1 MLTIEDEAALR
12 DAVDELSK
20 RMMEAMESK
29 QYVAAAAAL
38 KQMTQLEIIGNAF
51 VTKLI
56 GQAEQQL
63 SRQLV
68 MIERTVTGAT
78 MRRDFG
84 EAEGMLQELRDIKS
98 ALDIAQPS
106 FESWCQH
113 CASGD
118 VDLSDS
124 DSNSLCVSHKQALV
138 IGNLEEMI
146 AKRKEEARCFTQMKE
161 KMTEMA
167 DTKQQLELKL
177 ELVTQQEKAK
187 SDEVKRLNDMVQQS
201 KESVEQDRVQLGES
215 FDEQI
220 GKLEDL
226 IKECSTEELPALKQR
241 QDELMLRYKDK
252 QNLLDAQHIEVM
264 QSMQSMLLEQ
274 ERDLEKYQEDKDEI
288 EKTKQEQIEEE
299 HKLEVSE
306 WHSE

>member
-1 MLTIEDEAALR
+1 
-12 DAVDELSK
+12 
-20 RMMEAMESK
+20 MESK

-78 MRRDFG
+78 MRRDFV

-106 FESWCQH
+106 FESWCQY

-118 VDLSDS
+118 AEQNDAT
-124 DSNSLCVSHKQALV
+124 SLCVSHKQALV

-146 AKRKEEARCFTQMKE
+146 SKRKEEARCFTQMKE

-187 SDEVKRLNDMVQQS
+187 SDEVNRLNTMVQQS
-201 KESVEQDRVQLGES
+201 KESVEQDRAQLGES
-215 FDEQI
+215 FEEQI

-226 IKECSTEELPALKQR
+226 ITECSTEELPALKQR
-241 QDELMLRYKDK
+241 QDELMVRYKDK
-252 QNLLDAQHIEVM
+252 QSLLDAQHSEVM
-264 QSMQSMLLEQ
+264 QSMQSMLEEQ

-299 HKLEVSE
+299 HKLEQE
-306 WHSE
+306 